1 MIETILV
8 FGILSLF
15 FFGAYQ
21 ITGAIFKA
29 LIWLVI
35 LVPIAIVIWAIG
47 LACCC
52 TLILIPV
59 GLKLFVA
66 GCKVLLPV

>member
-1 MIETILV
+1 MIELLLV
-8 FGILSLF
+8 FGILSLL
-15 FFGAYQ
+15 FFGAFQ

-29 LIWLVI
+29 LVWLVI
-35 LVPIAIVIWAIG
+35 LLPITMVLWALG

-66 GCKVLLPV
+66 GCRVALPV

>member
-1 MIETILV
+1 MFELLLV
-8 FGILSLF
+8 LGILSLF
-15 FFGAYQ
+15 FGGAYF

-29 LIWLVI
+29 LVWLFVM
-35 LVPIAIVIWAIG
+35 VPVALLLWAVG

-59 GLKLFVA
+59 GIRLFWTGCRVLVA
-66 GCKVLLPV
+66 

>member
-1 MIETILV
+1 MIELILV
-8 FGILSLF
+8 LGMLSLF
-15 FFGAYQ
+15 LFVAYQ

-35 LVPIAIVIWAIG
+35 LVPIALVIWAIG

-66 GCKVLLPV
+66 GCKVLLPA